1 MLNYE
6 SIFNSF
12 LFIFPIILFL
22 EKTKKIFNSF
32 LSKFLIFKKYALV
45 PTPDRPLRFT
55 FCRACFFFAPSL
67 STIPCG
73 ARPPRQHSL
82 SLSLSLCNLYHI
94 WLYLSL
100 YNIWPGRRAVP
111 WRLRLGL
118 AWPVYGL
125 AGERFLAPAPWPGVA
140 CDPVYGLPACR
151 RSCIWRT
158 PWLGVAYGL
167 SAGMLHGVCPCMI

>member
-1 MLNYE
+1 MRKNTHSLRLPIAL
-6 SIFNSF
+6 SVL
-12 LFIFPIILFL
+12 LFVARVSSSRHHCRRSL
-22 EKTKKIFNSF
+22 
-32 LSKFLIFKKYALV
+32 AV
-45 PTPDRPLRFT
+45 PGLLGNT
-55 FCRACFFFAPSL
+55 
-67 STIPCG
+67 
-73 ARPPRQHSL
+73 L
-82 SLSLSLCNLYHI
+82 SLSLQSISYMALS
-94 WLYLSL
+94 LSL

-151 RSCIWRT
+151 RSCIWPT

-167 SAGMLHGVCPCMI
+167 SAGMLHDVCPCMI

>member
-1 MLNYE
+1 MNYE

-82 SLSLSLCNLYHI
+82 SLSAIYIIYGSLSL
-94 WLYLSL
+94 SL
-100 YNIWPGRRAVP
+100 QYMAWPASGSLAPAPWAGVACVWPGRRAVP
-111 WRLRLGL
+111 GAGALARRGL
-118 AWPVYGL
+118 
-125 AGERFLAPAPWPGVA
+125 
-140 CDPVYGLPACR
+140 
-151 RSCIWRT
+151 
-158 PWLGVAYGL
+158 
-167 SAGMLHGVCPCMI
+167 